1 MTNNKKLRLARA
13 FWWAGGCFITCMVT
27 AILFIAFQVRT
38 VDWLTANTSW
48 TAGTWRVLDSWWYDI
63 SRNECIVMEFI
74 ANAIISLAYAV
85 LVFVSRMK
93 D

>member
-1 MTNNKKLRLARA
+1 MTNNKKIRVARA
-13 FWWAGGCFITCMVT
+13 FWWAGSCFMICMVT

-48 TAGTWRVLDSWWYDI
+48 TAGTWRVCDAVYGM
-63 SRNECIVMEFI
+63 SRNECI
-74 ANAIISLAYAV
+74 AIEWFSTSAVSLIYAV
-85 LVFVSRMK
+85 LVFMSRMK